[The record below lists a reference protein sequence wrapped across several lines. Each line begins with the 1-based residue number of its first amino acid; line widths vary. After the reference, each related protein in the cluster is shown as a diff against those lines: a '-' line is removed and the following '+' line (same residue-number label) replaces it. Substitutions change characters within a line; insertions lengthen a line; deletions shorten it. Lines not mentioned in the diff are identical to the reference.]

1 MQKMEIFV
9 TFDAAEE
16 GGIREAQ
23 LVTADGQRE
32 ELAVITFDDGESVEI
47 ELSAADEVVA
57 TYLWDESHKAVKDLE
72 ATADGAIV
80 SFENTGRAKITVNGC
95 LLRSGERGEIAPV
108 DLDVALR
115 AAVQMWRSAPQA

>member
-1 MQKMEIFV
+1 MKNLEIFV
-9 TFDAAEE
+9 IFDGAEE

-32 ELAVITFDDGESVEI
+32 ELLVTITDNGETVEV
-47 ELSAADEVVA
+47 ELIAAGEVVA
-57 TYLWDESHKAVKDLE
+57 TYFWDESAEAVKGLE

-80 SFENTGRAKITVNGC
+80 CFENTGRAEVAVNGC

-108 DLDVALR
+108 DPDVALR
-115 AAVQMWRSAPQA
+115 AAGRF

>member
-1 MQKMEIFV
+1 MKKLEIFV
-9 TFDAAEE
+9 TFDGAEE

-32 ELAVITFDDGESVEI
+32 ELVVTTFDDGEIVEV

-57 TYLWDESHKAVKDLE
+57 TYSWDESAKAVKDLE

-80 SFENTGRAKITVNGC
+80 CFENAGRAAIAVDGC
-95 LLRSGERGEIAPV
+95 LLRSGKRGEIAPV

-115 AAVQMWRSAPQA
+115 AAGLM

>member
-32 ELAVITFDDGESVEI
+32 ELVVTTFDDGETVEV

-80 SFENTGRAKITVNGC
+80 FFENTGRAKITVNGC

-115 AAVQMWRSAPQA
+115 AAVQM